1 MSSSSARLTR
11 LGKDAIFIPLKTDAY
26 AEQALSPLIR
36 EIHKRV
42 IEVKENK
49 EMEVEYM
56 TLLQRDR
63 ENIELGRE
71 EGLELGREEGSE
83 NMAALIKVLIA
94 ENRIEDLRRASEDT
108 GFRDKLLRE
117 YHIL

>member
-71 EGLELGREEGSE
+71 EGSE